1 MKDKFIRFMQGRYGA
16 YGTDRLTKFLLIVTL
31 ILIVLTSFGPMRTLS
46 ILPIILLI
54 YSYFRLFSRNIPKRY
69 PENEVYMRYRAKFI
83 GFFKNFRYNLSQRRT
98 YHIYRCPK
106 CSQKIR
112 IPRGKGKI
120 MVHCPKCGNDFI
132 KHS

>member
-69 PENEVYMRYRAKFI
+69 HENEVYMRYRATFI